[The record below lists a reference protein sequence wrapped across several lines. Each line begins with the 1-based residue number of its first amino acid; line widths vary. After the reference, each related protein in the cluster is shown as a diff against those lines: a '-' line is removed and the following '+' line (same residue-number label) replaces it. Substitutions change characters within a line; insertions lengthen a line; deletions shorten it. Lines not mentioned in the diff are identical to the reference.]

1 MRTRRLRGRVRRS
14 ATTASLRH
22 RRALRRRAAL
32 GLRPLRLLRLLTL
45 RRRGAPLGLRRLPLL
60 EAAAT
65 FAGRPLLL
73 RGRSLTVRRRS
84 LLLLP
89 PLAP

>member
-1 MRTRRLRGRVRRS
+1 MRRS
-14 ATTASLRH
+14 ATTASFRL

-32 GLRPLRLLRLLTL
+32 GLRPLRLLGLLTL

-73 RGRSLTVRRRS
+73 RGRSLTLRRRS
-84 LLLLP
+84 LLLLLLLP